1 MTQLEAGKPFI
12 FTAEVALKPEVTLGK
27 YKGVKVDK
35 IDVKVSDEDIDAE
48 INRERESNARTISV
62 EDRAVKDGDMTVIDF
77 EGFVDGVA
85 FEGGKGENHPL
96 EIGSHSFIDTF
107 EDQLVG
113 KNTGDEVEV
122 NVTFPKE
129 YHAEDLAG
137 KPAVFKVK
145 INEIKTKELP
155 ELNDEFASDVSE
167 FETLEEYK
175 ESVKKNV
182 NVTLKPSNPDE
193 LKEVLGKMT
202 PDQLAALKEQIS
214 KMQAKDVDAE
224 ETAEEEEEAE
234 EVEEAKEE
242 YEDDPQE

>member
-1 MTQLEAGKPFI
+1 MEKASKNITCRNRHSSSDH
-12 FTAEVALKPEVTLGK
+12 AEKSKEVLDEL
-27 YKGVKVDK
+27 VK
-35 IDVKVSDEDIDAE
+35 
-48 INRERESNARTISV
+48 
-62 EDRAVKDGDMTVIDF
+62 
-77 EGFVDGVA
+77 
-85 FEGGKGENHPL
+85 KGEL
-96 EIGSHSFIDTF
+96 TVE
-107 EDQLVG
+107 QG
-113 KNTGDEVEV
+113 KVLNQ
-122 NVTFPKE
+122 
-129 YHAEDLAG
+129 
-137 KPAVFKVK
+137 
-145 INEIKTKELP
+145 ELKH
-155 ELNDEFASDVSE
+155 NI
-167 FETLEEYK
+167 K

>member
-1 MTQLEAGKPFI
+1 MELGEGIKKILLAGI
-12 FTAEVALKPEVTLGK
+12 GTAAVTAEVLDEL
-27 YKGVKVDK
+27 VK
-35 IDVKVSDEDIDAE
+35 
-48 INRERESNARTISV
+48 
-62 EDRAVKDGDMTVIDF
+62 
-77 EGFVDGVA
+77 
-85 FEGGKGENHPL
+85 KGEL
-96 EIGSHSFIDTF
+96 TVE
-107 EDQLVG
+107 QG
-113 KNTGDEVEV
+113 KVLNQ
-122 NVTFPKE
+122 
-129 YHAEDLAG
+129 
-137 KPAVFKVK
+137 
-145 INEIKTKELP
+145 ELKH
-155 ELNDEFASDVSE
+155 NI
-167 FETLEEYK
+167 K